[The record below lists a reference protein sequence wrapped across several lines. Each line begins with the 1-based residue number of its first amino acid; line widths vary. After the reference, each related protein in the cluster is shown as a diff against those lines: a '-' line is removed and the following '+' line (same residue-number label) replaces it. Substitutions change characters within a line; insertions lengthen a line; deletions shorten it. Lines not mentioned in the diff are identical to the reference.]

1 MSCRSRPID
10 RSIRT
15 SDRTPET
22 VAMTDPVGK
31 LSASRRD
38 FLKTSALAAAA
49 THFGGLANAHAA
61 GSDVIKVG
69 LVGCGGR
76 GTGAAEQSI
85 NASTNIKLHAM
96 ADLFKDHLEGCLD
109 KLKQFGDKVDVA
121 DDRKFVGIDAY
132 KKLID
137 SGVDLVI
144 LATPPGFRPGHI
156 KAVIEAGKNL
166 FCEKPVAVDGPG
178 IRTVLA
184 AAEEAKKKG
193 LAVVA
198 GTQRRHEFGYIEVMK
213 RIKDGALGDL
223 VTAQVYW
230 NQGGLWSRNR
240 ESNWS
245 DVEFQLRNWLYYTW
259 LSGDHICEQHVHNLD
274 VMNWAMGAHPIRCVG
289 MGGRQV
295 RTAPIYGNIFDHF
308 AVEYEYPGGI
318 KTTSQ
323 CRQIDGCENAVSESI
338 VGTKGNAYLNAGG
351 HVYEIRGATK
361 YRFRE
366 KQTDPYQQEHI
377 DLIDSIRSGNPLN
390 ELRTVAESTLTAIMG
405 RMSAYTGKAVT
416 WDEALNSKLD
426 LMPKDLTFG
435 PMKTPPVAVPGE
447 TPLI

>member
-1 MSCRSRPID
+1 
-10 RSIRT
+10 
-15 SDRTPET
+15 
-22 VAMTDPVGK
+22 MTDPVGK
-31 LSASRRD
+31 PSASRRE
-38 FLKTSALAAAA
+38 FLKSSALAAGAA
-49 THFGGLANAHAA
+49 AALGSVPNAFAA

-85 NASTNIKLHAM
+85 NSSTNVKLHAM
-96 ADLFKDHLEGCLD
+96 ADLFKDHLEGSLD

-121 DDRKFVGIDAY
+121 DDRKFIGIDAY

-156 KAVIEAGKNL
+156 KAVIDAGKNL

-198 GTQRRHEFGYIEVMK
+198 GTQRRHQAGYVEVMK
-213 RIKDGALGDL
+213 RIKDGSIGEL

-230 NQGGLWSRNR
+230 NQGGLWKVDRTPKM
-240 ESNWS
+240 S
-245 DVEFQLRNWLYYTW
+245 DMEYQIRNWLYYTW

-274 VMNWAMGAHPIRCVG
+274 VMNWAMGNHPVRCVG
-289 MGGRQV
+289 LGGRQV

-308 AVEYEYPGGI
+308 AVEYEYPEGI
-318 KTTSQ
+318 IATSQ
-323 CRQIDGCENAVSESI
+323 CRQIDGCENNVSEHI
-338 VGTKGNAYLNAGG
+338 VGTKGVYTLSPGNYRIKGG
-351 HVYEIRGATK
+351 SGGRVRIPNERNPYE
-361 YRFRE
+361 
-366 KQTDPYQQEHI
+366 QEHI
-377 DLIDSIRSGNPLN
+377 DLIDSIRSGNPLM
-390 ELRTVAESTLTAIMG
+390 ELRTVAESTLTAILG

-416 WDEALNSKLD
+416 WEQALNSKLD
-426 LMPKDLTFG
+426 LAPKSLEFG
-435 PMKTPPVAVPGE
+435 PCPTPPVSVPGE